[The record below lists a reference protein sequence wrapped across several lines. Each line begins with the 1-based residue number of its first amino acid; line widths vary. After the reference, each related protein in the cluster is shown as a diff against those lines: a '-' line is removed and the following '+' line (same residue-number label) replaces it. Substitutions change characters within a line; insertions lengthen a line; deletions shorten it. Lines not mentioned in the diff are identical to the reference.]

1 MVKSFGV
8 PPEDI
13 SYYAGITAASFS
25 LSQFVTGIA
34 WGRLSDKV
42 GRKPVIIIGLLGT
55 LTSLL
60 IFVLSIP
67 FPLGWKQCSNDW
79 VLGVFNES
87 LYGHLC

>member
-25 LSQFVTGIA
+25 LSQFFTGIA
-34 WGRLSDKV
+34 WGRASDKI
-42 GRKPVIIIGLLGT
+42 GRKPVIIMGLLGT

-60 IFVLSIP
+60 IFVWPVP
-67 FPLGWKQCSNDW
+67 FASSFKDSPNL
-79 VLGVFNES
+79 
-87 LYGHLC
+87 